1 MSPSTVRDWCASGRL
16 PSLTR
21 ERGARRVHAADLDL
35 FLAARSSHPT
45 KPRRPGPRPPK
56 PAVRGPV
63 TRAGALRSIA
73 AEVSGR
79 LELNAVF
86 DAVMD
91 NVEAL
96 FGIDRCGLWLLDP
109 GDRPLRLVAHR
120 GLSDELVAAV
130 GKIRRELRTAG
141 MRAINQRRVRV
152 ISRRGAARV
161 YLADGI
167 QTICFVPIVFRD
179 EPLGLLVLYHQSRH
193 EWLTEELEL
202 ARAFGDQMA
211 AAIANAR
218 LHEGV
223 RTMAARL
230 RAIGDLAFR
239 LNRIQ
244 DVAGI
249 GAAIVAETRTLI
261 DHDTIRV
268 YRVDETTGTC
278 EPVAFQGRFLGEDEP
293 ADEMLRVPVGRGLTG
308 WVAANGVPIR
318 TGDAQADP
326 RGMVVSADSGPE
338 SMLVVPMAYENRVH
352 GVIVLSKLGRDQ
364 FTEDDETTFS
374 IFAGYAAQA
383 MVNAANLERVTH
395 QQAEL
400 SHQIASQRRLLEV
413 NERLLS
419 TLDPKGV
426 LELIADS
433 LKAIVPYDS
442 LTIYRIDREAGLR
455 HAVVARDRFAEL
467 ILEYS

>member
-1 MSPSTVRDWCASGRL
+1 
-16 PSLTR
+16 
-21 ERGARRVHAADLDL
+21 
-35 FLAARSSHPT
+35 
-45 KPRRPGPRPPK
+45 
-56 PAVRGPV
+56 
-63 TRAGALRSIA
+63 
-73 AEVSGR
+73 
-79 LELNAVF
+79 
-86 DAVMD
+86 
-91 NVEAL
+91 
-96 FGIDRCGLWLLDP
+96 
-109 GDRPLRLVAHR
+109 
-120 GLSDELVAAV
+120 
-130 GKIRRELRTAG
+130 
-141 MRAINQRRVRV
+141 MRAINQRSVRV
-152 ISRRGAARV
+152 IGPRGAATPELRRV

-193 EWLTEELEL
+193 AWPTEELEL

-230 RAIGDLAFR
+230 RAIGDLSFR

-293 ADEMLRVPVGRGLTG
+293 AREKLRVPVGRGLTG
-308 WVAANGVPIR
+308 WVAANGIPIR

-326 RGMVVSADSGPE
+326 RGMVVGSGETGPE
-338 SMLVVPMAYENRVH
+338 SMLVVPMAYEDRVH
-352 GVIVLSKLGRDQ
+352 GVIVMSKLGRDQ

-467 ILEYS
+467 ILEYSPPLGTGITGWVIDHGEATLANDAHL